1 MQDDVGTA
9 VSTLDQP
16 SYRAR
21 FESRHGFINFIF
33 EVQNKFPFK
42 IKCIININKAIVY
55 SNYFSSNFK
64 FLAVKNLVM
73 L

>member
-1 MQDDVGTA
+1 M

-21 FESRHGFINFIF
+21 FESRHGVNDFIF
-33 EVQNKFPFK
+33 EVYNKFPFK

-55 SNYFSSNFK
+55 PNYLSSNIK
-64 FLAVKNLVM
+64 FLAVKKLVM